1 MCKNTCKL
9 IPSVSDWI
17 FIHSCT
23 STTLYQL
30 PTAVSDARTGNTF
43 IPQPGFFLPH
53 HCRGI
58 AQEHGASGIHGP
70 SGAVPPLLILSYSI
84 KMLLPDSVIR
94 FSQIS
99 CQHEDTHQEEPQS
112 PLPSKTPSSLLSSFP
127 LIRNSSATAA
137 TVFCTA
143 QYHLL
148 PASHLSVCTDP

>member
-1 MCKNTCKL
+1 MCKNACKL

-23 STTLYQL
+23 STTPSQL

-53 HCRGI
+53 HCRGTW
-58 AQEHGASGIHGP
+58 ASGIHGP
-70 SGAVPPLLILSYSI
+70 SGAVPPLFILSHSI

-99 CQHEDTHQEEPQS
+99 CQCEDTHQEEPQS
-112 PLPSKTPSSLLSSFP
+112 PLPSKTPSLLLSSFP
-127 LIRNSSATAA
+127 SIRNSSATAA

-148 PASHLSVCTDP
+148 PASHLSVYTDL